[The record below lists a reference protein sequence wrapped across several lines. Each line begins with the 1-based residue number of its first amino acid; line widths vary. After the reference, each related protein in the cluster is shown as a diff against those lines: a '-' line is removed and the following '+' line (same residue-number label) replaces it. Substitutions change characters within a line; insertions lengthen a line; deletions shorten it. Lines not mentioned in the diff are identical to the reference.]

1 MLDKPMIDFLNK
13 IRRPINISLS
23 RKLVYST
30 LIFIIG
36 VILGVISKIFDET
49 ASNLLPFFLE
59 VLDLRNFLS
68 RMGVWI
74 FLAVLIS
81 VNSKSPVRSG
91 INIFLFFAGL
101 IGSYYLYTVMIA
113 GFFHKSYTMIW
124 IIMTVISPLMAFIC
138 WYAKGK
144 GIIAISISSIIIM
157 FISRQAFAF
166 GLWYFSIRS
175 ILELLLWIATVFVL
189 YQSPKQIMKVITM
202 GLLLYLVTAQIN
214 LFWGI
219 L

>member
-30 LIFIIG
+30 LIFVIG

-49 ASNLLPFFLE
+49 ASNSLPYFLE

-91 INIFLFFAGL
+91 INIFLFFVGL

-113 GFFHKSYTMIW
+113 GFFPKSYTMIW